1 MTKNTTTSKTTFTA
15 APDAL
20 DLSRRHFVVGASAI
34 GAGLAIGFDLSVM
47 SAANAAEGSGT
58 SSMTPLTTPE
68 IGVWVVVQPNDD
80 VTVRIVRSEMGQGTI
95 TGLAQMVAEE
105 LQCDWKKVSYDYPS
119 PGESLKR
126 KQAWGSYST
135 GGSRGIRT
143 SEQYVRK
150 GGAAARMMLIQAAAN
165 QWGVPASEC
174 VAKDSVITHTPSG
187 RKTTFGKVSIAASQL
202 AVPKEIA
209 LKDPKEWTLIGKSVN
224 RIDGTSD
231 KVTGKQIY
239 AIDLKLPGM
248 LVATIH
254 ESPVFGGK
262 VKSYDATKASSMK
275 GVKKVVQ
282 VGDSAVAVIADTFWQ
297 AKMGL
302 DAVNVTWDNGANGD
316 VNSASIKKA
325 MVEGLTANDA
335 FVGNSNGDAKE
346 ALAKASKT
354 IEATYFYPFLNHA
367 TLEPQ
372 TATAKWT
379 TDGCEAWVPT
389 QDGEASLAAVI
400 AASGLPAEKCNVYKV
415 NLGGGFGRRGAFQDY
430 TTQAVNIA
438 KQMPGTPIKL
448 IWTREEDMTQGRYHP
463 VGMCKMTASIDDK
476 KNITGLNMRL
486 SGQSILAAVRPAVL
500 AANKGKDPVAFQ
512 GLDEKGE
519 HGITYSFPNLMIDHA
534 MRNTHVPP
542 GFWRGVNVNQNAIF
556 LETFMDEMAE
566 ATGMDAVEFRRKHME
581 NFPRAVAVLNA
592 VADGIGWTKPAKP
605 GVFRGLA
612 QMRSFGSY
620 VAAACELSVTNGN
633 EVKIHR
639 IVAATDPGY
648 VVNPAQVERQV
659 SGSFVYGLSALF
671 EEEITIDKGAVVQK
685 NFDTFNSIRL
695 YQMPKVETIII
706 QGGGKE
712 WGGVGE
718 PTIAV
723 AAPAVLNAIYRATGK
738 RLRDV
743 PLKNSG
749 MKLV

>member
-1 MTKNTTTSKTTFTA
+1 MTNVINT
-15 APDAL
+15 
-20 DLSRRHFVVGASAI
+20 SRRQFVVGSSAI
-34 GAGLAIGFDLSVM
+34 ATGLAIGFDLSFI
-47 SAANAAEGSGT
+47 SSANAAMGT
-58 SSMTPLTTPE
+58 GMTSMTPLATPE
-68 IGVWVVVQPNDD
+68 IGVWVVVKPNDD
-80 VTVRIVRSEMGQGTI
+80 VVVRIVRSEMGQGTI

-105 LQCDWKKVSYDYPS
+105 LECDWKRVNYEYPS
-119 PGESLKR
+119 PAESLKR
-126 KQAWGSYST
+126 KAVWGSYST

-165 QWGVPASEC
+165 QWNVPASEC
-174 VAKDSVITHTPSG
+174 VAANSVITHTPSG
-187 RKTTFGKVSIAASQL
+187 RKTTFGKVSVAAAQL
-202 AVPKEIA
+202 PVPTEVP
-209 LKDPKEWTLIGKSVN
+209 LKDPKEWKLIGKSVN
-224 RIDGTSD
+224 RIDGMSD
-231 KVTGKQIY
+231 KVTGRQIY
-239 AIDLKLPGM
+239 AIDLKMPGM
-248 LVATIH
+248 LVANIK

-262 VKSYDATKASSMK
+262 VKSYDAAKAQSMK
-275 GVKKVVQ
+275 GVRKVVQ
-282 VGDSAVAVIADTFWQ
+282 VGDSAVAVVADTFWQ
-297 AKMGL
+297 AKTAL
-302 DAVNVTWDNGANGD
+302 DQVNIVWDNGANGD
-316 VNSASIKKA
+316 VSSASIKK
-325 MVEGLTANDA
+325 MLEDGLSADDA
-335 FVGNSNGDAKE
+335 FVHNTNGDVKS
-346 ALAKASKT
+346 ALSSASKKV
-354 IEATYFYPFLNHA
+354 EATYFYPFLNHA

-379 TDGCEAWVPT
+379 PDSCEAWVPT

-438 KQMPGTPIKL
+438 KQMPGVPVKL

-463 VGMCKMTASIDDK
+463 VMMCKMTAAIDDK
-476 KNITGLNMRL
+476 KNVTGLNMRL
-486 SGQSILAAVRPAVL
+486 SGQSILATVRPAVV
-500 AANKGKDPVAFQ
+500 AANKGKDPLAFQ
-512 GLDEKGE
+512 GVEPTGE
-519 HGITYSFPNLMIDHA
+519 HGITYSFPNLTIDHA

-556 LETFMDEMAE
+556 IETFMDELAE
-566 ATGMDAVEFRRKHME
+566 ATGMDAVEFRRKHMKD
-581 NFPRAVAVLNA
+581 FPRAVAVLNA
-592 VADGIGWTKPAKP
+592 VADGIGWTKPAAP
-605 GVFRGLA
+605 GVYRGLA

-620 VAAACELSVTNGN
+620 VAAACELSVKNGN

-648 VVNPAQVERQV
+648 VVNPAQVNRQV

-671 EEEITIDKGAVVQK
+671 EEEITIEKGAVVQK

-695 YQMPKVETIII
+695 SQMPKVETIII
-706 QGGGKE
+706 QGGGKD

-738 RLRDV
+738 RYRTV

-749 MKLV
+749 IKLV

>member
-1 MTKNTTTSKTTFTA
+1 MTTNLNT
-15 APDAL
+15 
-20 DLSRRHFVVGASAI
+20 SRRQFIVGSSAI
-34 GAGLAIGFDLSVM
+34 ATGLVIGFDFALM
-47 SAANAAEGSGT
+47 TQAHAAMGT
-58 SSMTPLTTPE
+58 GTTAMTPLSTPE
-68 IGVWVVVQPNDD
+68 IGVWVVVKPNDD
-80 VTVRIVRSEMGQGTI
+80 VVVRIVRSEMGQGTI
-95 TGLAQMVAEE
+95 TGLAQLVAEE
-105 LQCDWKKVSYDYPS
+105 LECDWKKVTYEYPS
-119 PGESLKR
+119 PGENLKR
-126 KQAWGSYST
+126 NKVWGSYST

-150 GGAAARMMLIQAAAN
+150 GGAAARMMLVQAAAT
-165 QWGVPASEC
+165 QWNVPASEC
-174 VAKDSVITHTPSG
+174 VAKNSVITHTPSG
-187 RKTTFGKVSIAASQL
+187 RKTTYGKVSVAASQL
-202 AVPKEIA
+202 EVPKEIP
-209 LKDPKEWTLIGKSVN
+209 LKDSKDWQLVGKSVN
-224 RIDGTSD
+224 RIDGTAD
-231 KVTGKQIY
+231 KVTGKQVY

-248 LVATIH
+248 LVATIK

-262 VKSYDATKASSMK
+262 VKSYDAAKAQSMK

-282 VGDSAVAVIADTFWQ
+282 VGDSAVAVVADTFWQ
-297 AKMGL
+297 AKTAL
-302 DAVNVTWDNGANGD
+302 EQVNVTWDNGNKASLSSSDIKKTLEAGL
-316 VNSASIKKA
+316 SASD
-325 MVEGLTANDA
+325 T
-335 FVGNSNGDAKE
+335 FVGNSNGDVKSAM
-346 ALAKASKT
+346 AGASKKL
-354 IEATYFYPFLNHA
+354 EATYFYPYLNHA

-379 TDGCEAWVPT
+379 TESCEAWVPT

-400 AASGLPAEKCNVYKV
+400 AASGLPSEKCNVYKV

-438 KQMPGTPIKL
+438 KQMPGTPVKL

-463 VGMCKMTASIDDK
+463 VMMCKMTAAIDDQ
-476 KNITGLNMRL
+476 KNVTGLDMRL
-486 SGQSILAAVRPAVL
+486 SGQSILSTVRPAIVE
-500 AANKGKDPVAFQ
+500 ANKGKDPVVFQ
-512 GLDEKGE
+512 GLDPTGE

-534 MRNTHVPP
+534 MRNPNVPP

-556 LETFMDEMAE
+556 LETFMDELAE
-566 ATGMDAVEFRRKHME
+566 ATGMDAVEFRRKHMKD
-581 NFPRAVAVLNA
+581 FPRAVAVLNA
-592 VADGIGWTKPAKP
+592 VADGIGWNKPAKP

-620 VAAACELSVTNGN
+620 VAAACELSVKNGN

-648 VVNPAQVERQV
+648 VVNPAQVQRQV

-671 EEEITIDKGAVVQK
+671 EEEITIENGAVVQK
-685 NFDTFNSIRL
+685 NFDTFGSIRL

-706 QGGGKE
+706 QGGGKD

-738 RLRDV
+738 RLRTV

-749 MKLV
+749 IKLV

>member
-1 MTKNTTTSKTTFTA
+1 MTTTTNT
-15 APDAL
+15 
-20 DLSRRHFVVGASAI
+20 SRRHFVIGSSAI
-34 GAGLAIGFDLSVM
+34 AAGLAIGFDLPMM
-47 SAANAAEGSGT
+47 SSANAAMGT
-58 SSMTPLTTPE
+58 GITAMDPLTNPE
-68 IGVWVVVQPNDD
+68 IGIWVVVKPNDD
-80 VTVRIVRSEMGQGTI
+80 VIVRIVRSEMGQGTI

-105 LQCDWKKVSYDYPS
+105 LQCNWNKVSYEYPS
-119 PGESLKR
+119 PSENLKR
-126 KQAWGSYST
+126 NKAWGSYST

-150 GGAAARMMLIQAAAN
+150 GGAAARMMLVQAAAN
-165 QWGVPASEC
+165 QWNVPVAEC
-174 VAKDSVITHTPSG
+174 IAKDSVITHTPSG
-187 RKTTFGKVSIAASQL
+187 RKTTFGKVSVAASQL
-202 AVPKEIA
+202 EVPKDVP
-209 LKDPKEWTLIGKSVN
+209 LKDPKDWQLIGKSVN
-224 RIDGTSD
+224 RIDGMAD
-231 KVTGKQIY
+231 KVTGKQVY
-239 AIDLKLPGM
+239 AIDLKFPGM
-248 LVATIH
+248 LNATIK

-262 VKSYDATKASSMK
+262 VKSFDAAKAQSMK

-282 VGDSAVAVIADTFWQ
+282 VGDTAVAVIADTFWQ
-297 AKMGL
+297 AKTAL
-302 DAVNVTWDNGANGD
+302 DQVNIVWDSGSNVNVSSETIKKMLEDGLNANDTFVHNTNGD
-316 VNSASIKKA
+316 VKA
-325 MVEGLTANDA
+325 
-335 FVGNSNGDAKE
+335 
-346 ALAKASKT
+346 ALASASKT
-354 IEATYFYPFLNHA
+354 VEATYFYPYLNHA

-379 TDGCEAWVPT
+379 PDSCEAWVPT

-400 AASGLPAEKCNVYKV
+400 AASGLPAEKCNAYKV

-438 KQMPGTPIKL
+438 KQMPGTHVKL

-463 VGMCKMTASIDDK
+463 VMMCKMTAAIDDK
-476 KNITGLNMRL
+476 KNVTGINMRL
-486 SGQSILAAVRPAVL
+486 SGQSILSAVRPAVV
-500 AANKGKDPVAFQ
+500 AANKGKDPVVFQ
-512 GLDEKGE
+512 GLEASGE
-519 HGITYSFPNLMIDHA
+519 HGITYSFPNLTVDHA

-556 LETFMDEMAE
+556 IETFMDELAE
-566 ATGMDAVEFRRKHME
+566 TTGMDSVEFRRKHME
-581 NFPRAVAVLNA
+581 KYPRAIAVLNA
-592 VADGIGWTKPAKP
+592 VADGIGWTKPAAP
-605 GVFRGLA
+605 GVFRGVA

-620 VAAACELSVTNGN
+620 VAAACELSVTNGTDV
-633 EVKIHR
+633 EIHR

-648 VVNPAQVERQV
+648 AVNPAQIARQV
-659 SGSFVYGLSALF
+659 SGSFLYGLSALF

-706 QGGGKE
+706 QGGGKD

-738 RLRDV
+738 RLRTV

>member
-1 MTKNTTTSKTTFTA
+1 MTTTTNT
-15 APDAL
+15 
-20 DLSRRHFVVGASAI
+20 SRRHFIVGSSAI
-34 GAGLAIGFDLSVM
+34 ATGLAIGFDLSFM
-47 SAANAAEGSGT
+47 SAAHAAMGT
-58 SSMTPLTTPE
+58 GTTAMTPLATPE
-68 IGVWVVVQPNDD
+68 IGVWVVIKPNDD
-80 VTVRIVRSEMGQGTI
+80 VIVRIVRSEMGQGTI

-105 LQCDWKKVSYDYPS
+105 LECDWKKVSYEYPS
-119 PGESLKR
+119 PAESLKR

-150 GGAAARMMLIQAAAN
+150 GGVAARMMLIQAAAN
-165 QWGVPASEC
+165 QWNVPASEC
-174 VAKDSVITHTPSG
+174 VAKNSIITHTTSG
-187 RKTTFGKVSIAASQL
+187 RKTSFGKVSVAASQL
-202 AVPKEIA
+202 EVPKDIV
-209 LKDPKEWTLIGKSVN
+209 LKDPKEWKLIGKSVN
-224 RIDGTSD
+224 RIDGVAD

-239 AIDLKLPGM
+239 AIDLKFPGM
-248 LVATIH
+248 LVANIK

-262 VKSYDATKASSMK
+262 VKSYDAAKAQSMK
-275 GVKKVVQ
+275 GVKRVVQ
-282 VGDSAVAVIADTFWQ
+282 VGDTAVAVVAETFWQ
-297 AKMGL
+297 AKTAL
-302 DAVNVTWDNGANGD
+302 EQVNIVWDSGANAN
-316 VNSASIKKA
+316 VSSASIKK
-325 MVEGLTANDA
+325 MLEDGLNADDA
-335 FVGNSNGDAKE
+335 FVHNENGNTKDAFSN
-346 ALAKASKT
+346 ASKKV
-354 IEATYFYPFLNHA
+354 EATYFYPFLNHA

-379 TDGCEAWVPT
+379 ADSCEAWVPT

-438 KQMPGTPIKL
+438 KQMPGTHIKL

-463 VGMCKMTASIDDK
+463 VMMCKMSAAIDDK
-476 KNITGLNMRL
+476 KNVTGLNMRL
-486 SGQSILAAVRPAVL
+486 SGQSILAAVRPAVV
-500 AANKGKDPVAFQ
+500 AANKGKDPLAFQ
-512 GLDEKGE
+512 GVEPIGE
-519 HGITYSFPNLMIDHA
+519 HGITYSFPNLTIDHA

-542 GFWRGVNVNQNAIF
+542 GFWRGVNVNQNAVFI
-556 LETFMDEMAE
+556 ETFMDELAE
-566 ATGMDAVEFRRKHME
+566 VTGMDSVEFRRKHMKE
-581 NFPRAVAVLNA
+581 FPRAVAVLNA
-592 VADGIGWTKPAKP
+592 VADGIGWNKPAAP
-605 GVFRGLA
+605 GVFRGVA

-620 VAAACELSVTNGN
+620 VAAACELSVSNGN

-648 VVNPAQVERQV
+648 VVNPAQVARQV

-671 EEEITIDKGAVVQK
+671 EEEITIEKGAVVQK
-685 NFDTFNSIRL
+685 NFDTFGSIRL
-695 YQMPKVETIII
+695 SQMPKVEIII
-706 QGGGKE
+706 IEGGGKD

-738 RLRDV
+738 RLRTV

-749 MKLV
+749 FKLV

>member
-1 MTKNTTTSKTTFTA
+1 MTKTINTETTNN
-15 APDAL
+15 
-20 DLSRRHFVVGASAI
+20 SRRHFIVGSSAI
-34 GAGLAIGFDLSVM
+34 ATGLAIGFDLSFI
-47 SAANAAEGSGT
+47 SAANAAMGT
-58 SSMTPLTTPE
+58 GTTSMTPLATPE
-68 IGVWVVVQPNDD
+68 IGVWVVVKPNDD
-80 VTVRIVRSEMGQGTI
+80 IVVRIVRSEMGQGTI

-105 LQCDWKKVSYDYPS
+105 LQCDWKKVSYEYPS
-119 PGESLKR
+119 PADSLKR

-150 GGAAARMMLIQAAAN
+150 GGAAARIMLVQAAAN
-165 QWGVPASEC
+165 QWNVPAAEC

-187 RKTTFGKVSIAASQL
+187 RKTTFGKVSVAASQL
-202 AVPKEIA
+202 EVPKEVP

-224 RIDGTSD
+224 RIDGVAD
-231 KVTGKQIY
+231 KVTGKQVY
-239 AIDLKLPGM
+239 AIDLKMPGM
-248 LVATIH
+248 LVATIQ

-262 VKSYDATKASSMK
+262 VKSYDAAKASSMK

-282 VGDSAVAVIADTFWQ
+282 VGDSAVAVVAETFWQ
-297 AKMGL
+297 AKMGM
-302 DAVNVTWDNGANGD
+302 DAVSIIWDNGANGD
-316 VNSASIKKA
+316 VSSASIKK
-325 MVEGLTANDA
+325 MLEEGLTANDA
-335 FVGNSNGDAKE
+335 FVGNSNGDASE
-346 ALAKASKT
+346 AMSKASKT

-379 TDGCEAWVPT
+379 PDSCEAWVPT
-389 QDGEASLAAVI
+389 QDGEATLAAVI
-400 AASGLPAEKCNVYKV
+400 AASGLPAEKCNAYKV

-448 IWTREEDMTQGRYHP
+448 IWTRSEDMTQGRYHP
-463 VGMCKMTASIDDK
+463 VMMCKMTASLDDK

-486 SGQSILAAVRPAVL
+486 SGQSILAAVRPAVV
-500 AANKGKDPVAFQ
+500 AANKGKDPLVFQ
-512 GLDEKGE
+512 GVDPTGE

-542 GFWRGVNVNQNAIF
+542 GFWRGVNVNQNAVF
-556 LETFMDEMAE
+556 METFMDEMAE
-566 ATGMDAVEFRRKHME
+566 AAGMDAVEFRRKHME
-581 NFPRAVAVLNA
+581 KFPRAVAVLNA

-648 VVNPAQVERQV
+648 VVNPAQVARQV

-671 EEEITIDKGAVVQK
+671 EEEITIEKGAVVQK

-695 YQMPKVETIII
+695 SQMPKVETIII

-738 RLRDV
+738 RLRTV

-749 MKLV
+749 IKLV

>member
-1 MTKNTTTSKTTFTA
+1 MTNVINA
-15 APDAL
+15 
-20 DLSRRHFVVGASAI
+20 SRRQFVVGSSAI
-34 GAGLAIGFDLSVM
+34 ATGLAIGFDLSFM
-47 SAANAAEGSGT
+47 SSANAAMGT
-58 SSMTPLTTPE
+58 GTTSMTPLATPE
-68 IGVWVVVQPNDD
+68 IGVWVVVKPNDD
-80 VTVRIVRSEMGQGTI
+80 VVVRIVRSEMGQGTI

-105 LQCDWKKVSYDYPS
+105 LECDWKRVNYEYPS
-119 PGESLKR
+119 PAESLKR
-126 KQAWGSYST
+126 KAVWGSYST

-165 QWGVPASEC
+165 QWNVPASEC
-174 VAKDSVITHTPSG
+174 VAANSVITHTPSG
-187 RKTTFGKVSIAASQL
+187 RKTTFGKVSVAAAQL
-202 AVPKEIA
+202 PVPTEVP
-209 LKDPKEWTLIGKSVN
+209 LKDPKEWKLIGKSVN
-224 RIDGTSD
+224 RIDGMSD
-231 KVTGKQIY
+231 KVTGRQIY
-239 AIDLKLPGM
+239 AIDLKMPGM
-248 LVATIH
+248 LVANIK

-262 VKSYDATKASSMK
+262 VKSYDAAKAQSMK
-275 GVKKVVQ
+275 GVRKVVQ
-282 VGDSAVAVIADTFWQ
+282 VGDSAVAVVADTFWQ
-297 AKMGL
+297 AKTAL
-302 DAVNVTWDNGANGD
+302 DQVNIVWDNGANGD
-316 VNSASIKKA
+316 VSSASIKK
-325 MVEGLTANDA
+325 MLEEGLNADDA
-335 FVGNSNGDAKE
+335 FVHNTNGDVKS
-346 ALAKASKT
+346 ALSNASKK

-379 TDGCEAWVPT
+379 PDSCEAWVPT

-438 KQMPGTPIKL
+438 KQMPGVPVKL

-463 VGMCKMTASIDDK
+463 VMMCKMTAAIDDK
-476 KNITGLNMRL
+476 KNVTGLNMRL
-486 SGQSILAAVRPAVL
+486 SGQSILATVRPAVV
-500 AANKGKDPVAFQ
+500 AANKGKDPLAFQ
-512 GLDEKGE
+512 GVEPTGE
-519 HGITYSFPNLMIDHA
+519 HGITYSFPNLTIDHA

-556 LETFMDEMAE
+556 IETFMDELAE
-566 ATGMDAVEFRRKHME
+566 ATGMDAVEFRRKHMKD
-581 NFPRAVAVLNA
+581 FPRAVAVLNA
-592 VADGIGWTKPAKP
+592 VADGIGWTKPAAP
-605 GVFRGLA
+605 GVYRGLA

-620 VAAACELSVTNGN
+620 VAAACELSVKNGN

-648 VVNPAQVERQV
+648 VVNPAQVNRQV

-671 EEEITIDKGAVVQK
+671 EEEITIEKGAVVQK

-695 YQMPKVETIII
+695 SQMPKVETIII
-706 QGGGKE
+706 QGGGKD

-738 RLRDV
+738 RYRTV

-749 MKLV
+749 IKLV

>member
-1 MTKNTTTSKTTFTA
+1 MTKTINTERTNN
-15 APDAL
+15 
-20 DLSRRHFVVGASAI
+20 SRRHFIVGSSAI
-34 GAGLAIGFDLSVM
+34 ATGLAIGFDFSFI
-47 SAANAAEGSGT
+47 SAANAAMRTGT
-58 SSMTPLTTPE
+58 TSMAPLAIPE
-68 IGVWVVVQPNDD
+68 ICVWVVVKPNDD
-80 VTVRIVRSEMGQGTI
+80 IVVRIVRSEMGQGTI

-105 LQCDWKKVSYDYPS
+105 LQCDWKKVSYEYPS
-119 PGESLKR
+119 PAESLKR

-150 GGAAARMMLIQAAAN
+150 GGAAARIMLIQAAAN
-165 QWGVPASEC
+165 QWNVPASEC
-174 VAKDSVITHTPSG
+174 VAKNSVITHTPSG
-187 RKTTFGKVSIAASQL
+187 RKTTFGKVSVAASQL
-202 AVPKEIA
+202 DVPKEIPF
-209 LKDPKEWTLIGKSVN
+209 KDPKEWTVIGKSMN
-224 RIDGTSD
+224 RIDGTAD
-231 KVTGKQIY
+231 KVTGKQVY

-248 LVATIH
+248 LVATIK

-262 VKSYDATKASSMK
+262 VKSYDTTKASSIK

-282 VGDSAVAVIADTFWQ
+282 VGDTAIAVIAETFWQ
-297 AKMGL
+297 VKTGL
-302 DAVNVTWDNGANGD
+302 DAVNITWDNGANGD
-316 VNSASIKKA
+316 LSSASIKK
-325 MVEGLTANDA
+325 MLEEGLSANDT
-335 FVGNSNGDAKE
+335 FIGNSNGDAKE
-346 ALAKASKT
+346 AISNAAKT
-354 IEATYFYPFLNHA
+354 IEATYFYSFLNHA

-379 TDGCEAWVPT
+379 PDSCEAWVPT

-400 AASGLPAEKCNVYKV
+400 AASGLPAEKCNAYKV
-415 NLGGGFGRRGAFQDY
+415 NLDGGFGRRGAFQDY

-463 VGMCKMTASIDDK
+463 VMMCKMTAALDDK

-486 SGQSILAAVRPAVL
+486 SGQSILAAVRSAVV
-500 AANKGKDPVAFQ
+500 AANKGKDPVVFQ
-512 GLDEKGE
+512 GLDAAGE
-519 HGITYSFPNLMIDHA
+519 HGITYSFPNLMVDHA
-534 MRNTHVPP
+534 IRNTIVPP

-566 ATGMDAVEFRRKHME
+566 AAGMDAVKFRRKHME
-581 NFPRAVAVLNA
+581 KYPRAVAVLNA
-592 VADGIGWTKPAKP
+592 VADGIGWSKSAKP
-605 GVFRGLA
+605 SVFRDLA

-648 VVNPAQVERQV
+648 VVNPAQVARQV

-671 EEEITIDKGAVVQK
+671 EEEITLEKGAVVQK
-685 NFDTFNSIRL
+685 NFDAFNSIRL
-695 YQMPKVETIII
+695 SQMPKVETIII
-706 QGGGKE
+706 QGGVDE
-712 WGGVGE
+712 S
-718 PTIAV
+718 TIAV

-738 RLRDV
+738 RLRTV

-749 MKLV
+749 IKLV

>member
-1 MTKNTTTSKTTFTA
+1 MTINTNT
-15 APDAL
+15 
-20 DLSRRHFVVGASAI
+20 SRRHFIVGSSAI
-34 GAGLAIGFDLSVM
+34 ATGLVIGFDFSMM
-47 SAANAAEGSGT
+47 SSAHAAMGT
-58 SSMTPLTTPE
+58 GTTSMTPLASPE
-68 IGVWVVVQPNDD
+68 IGVWVVVKPNDD
-80 VTVRIVRSEMGQGTI
+80 VVVRIVRSEMGQGTI

-119 PGESLKR
+119 PAENLKR
-126 KQAWGSYST
+126 NKVWGSYST

-150 GGAAARMMLIQAAAN
+150 GGAAARMMLVQAAAN
-165 QWGVPASEC
+165 QWGVPAAEC
-174 VAKDSVITHTPSG
+174 VANDSVITHTPSG
-187 RKTTFGKVSIAASQL
+187 RKTTYGRVSVAASQL
-202 AVPKEIA
+202 EVPKEIP
-209 LKDPKEWTLIGKSVN
+209 LKDPKEWKLIGKSVN
-224 RIDGTSD
+224 RIDGVAD

-248 LVATIH
+248 MVATIK

-262 VKSYDATKASSMK
+262 VKSYDAAKAQSMK

-282 VGDSAVAVIADTFWQ
+282 VSDSSIAVVADTFWQ
-297 AKMGL
+297 AKTAL
-302 DAVNVTWDNGANGD
+302 DQVNIVWDNGNNGN
-316 VNSASIKKA
+316 VSSASIKK
-325 MVEGLTANDA
+325 MLEEGLDHPDSFVHSKHGDSNEGIAN
-335 FVGNSNGDAKE
+335 
-346 ALAKASKT
+346 ASKKL
-354 IEATYFYPFLNHA
+354 EATYFYPFLNHA

-379 TDGCEAWVPT
+379 PDSCEAWVPT

-463 VGMCKMTASIDDK
+463 VMMCKLTAGINNNK
-476 KNITGLNMRL
+476 QITGINMRL
-486 SGQSILAAVRPAVL
+486 SGQSILAAVRPAVV
-500 AANKGKDPVAFQ
+500 AANKGKDPLAFQ
-512 GLDEKGE
+512 GLEDSGE
-519 HGITYSFPNLMIDHA
+519 HGFTYSFPNITIDHA

-542 GFWRGVNVNQNAIF
+542 GFWRGVNVNQNAVFI
-556 LETFMDEMAE
+556 ETFMDEMAE
-566 ATGMDAVEFRRKHME
+566 AVGIDAVEFRRQHMGKH
-581 NFPRAVAVLNA
+581 PRAIAVLNA
-592 VADGIGWTKPAKP
+592 VADGIGWTKPAAP
-605 GVFRGLA
+605 GVFRGVA

-620 VAAACELSVTNGN
+620 VAAACELSVKNGN

-639 IVAATDPGY
+639 FVAATDPGY
-648 VVNPAQVERQV
+648 VVNPAQVARQV
-659 SGSFVYGLSALF
+659 SGSFMYGLSALF

-706 QGGGKE
+706 QGGGKD

-738 RLRDV
+738 RLRNV

-749 MKLV
+749 IKLV

>member
-1 MTKNTTTSKTTFTA
+1 MTNVINT
-15 APDAL
+15 
-20 DLSRRHFVVGASAI
+20 SRRHFVVGSSAI
-34 GAGLAIGFDLSVM
+34 ATGLAIGFDLSFM
-47 SAANAAEGSGT
+47 SSANAAMGT
-58 SSMTPLTTPE
+58 GTTSMTPLATPE
-68 IGVWVVVQPNDD
+68 IGVWVVVKPNDD
-80 VTVRIVRSEMGQGTI
+80 VVVRIVRSEMGQGTI

-105 LQCDWKKVSYDYPS
+105 LECDWKRVNYEYPS
-119 PGESLKR
+119 PAESLKR
-126 KQAWGSYST
+126 KAVWGSYST

-165 QWGVPASEC
+165 QWNVPASEC
-174 VAKDSVITHTPSG
+174 VAANSVITHTPSG
-187 RKTTFGKVSIAASQL
+187 RKTTFGKVSVAAAQL
-202 AVPKEIA
+202 PVPTEVP
-209 LKDPKEWTLIGKSVN
+209 LKDPKEWKLIGKSVN
-224 RIDGTSD
+224 RIDGMSD
-231 KVTGKQIY
+231 KVTGRQIY
-239 AIDLKLPGM
+239 AIDLKMPGM
-248 LVATIH
+248 LVANIK

-262 VKSYDATKASSMK
+262 VKSYDAAKAQSMK
-275 GVKKVVQ
+275 GVRKVVQ
-282 VGDSAVAVIADTFWQ
+282 VGDSAVAVVADTFWQ
-297 AKMGL
+297 AKTAL
-302 DAVNVTWDNGANGD
+302 DQVNIVWDNGANGD
-316 VNSASIKKA
+316 VSSASIKK
-325 MVEGLTANDA
+325 MLEDGLNADDA
-335 FVGNSNGDAKE
+335 FVHNTNGDVKS
-346 ALAKASKT
+346 ALSSASKKV
-354 IEATYFYPFLNHA
+354 EATYFYPFLNHA

-379 TDGCEAWVPT
+379 PDSCEAWVPT

-438 KQMPGTPIKL
+438 KQMPGVPVKL

-463 VGMCKMTASIDDK
+463 VMMCKMTAAIDDK
-476 KNITGLNMRL
+476 KNVTGLNMRL
-486 SGQSILAAVRPAVL
+486 SGQSILATVRPAVV
-500 AANKGKDPVAFQ
+500 AANKGKDPLAFQ
-512 GLDEKGE
+512 GVEPTGE
-519 HGITYSFPNLMIDHA
+519 HGITYSFPNLTIDHA

-556 LETFMDEMAE
+556 IETFMDELAE
-566 ATGMDAVEFRRKHME
+566 ATGMDAVEFRRKHMKD
-581 NFPRAVAVLNA
+581 FPRAVAVLNA
-592 VADGIGWTKPAKP
+592 VADGIGWTKPAAP
-605 GVFRGLA
+605 GVYRGLA

-620 VAAACELSVTNGN
+620 VAAACELSVKNGN

-648 VVNPAQVERQV
+648 VVNPAQVNRQV

-671 EEEITIDKGAVVQK
+671 EEEITIEKGAVVQK

-695 YQMPKVETIII
+695 SQMPKVETIII
-706 QGGGKE
+706 QGGGKD

-738 RLRDV
+738 RYRTV

-749 MKLV
+749 IKLV

>member
-1 MTKNTTTSKTTFTA
+1 MTNAINT
-15 APDAL
+15 
-20 DLSRRHFVVGASAI
+20 SRRQFVVGSSAI
-34 GAGLAIGFDLSVM
+34 ATGLAIGFDLSFM
-47 SAANAAEGSGT
+47 SSANAAMGT
-58 SSMTPLTTPE
+58 GTTSMTPLATPE
-68 IGVWVVVQPNDD
+68 IGVWVVVKPNDD
-80 VTVRIVRSEMGQGTI
+80 VVVRIVRSEMGQGTI

-105 LQCDWKKVSYDYPS
+105 LECDWKKVNYEYPS
-119 PGESLKR
+119 PAESLKR
-126 KQAWGSYST
+126 KAAWGSYST

-165 QWGVPASEC
+165 QWNVPVSEC
-174 VAKDSVITHTPSG
+174 IAANSVITHTPSG
-187 RKTTFGKVSIAASQL
+187 RKTTFGKVSVAASQL
-202 AVPKEIA
+202 PVPTEVP
-209 LKDPKEWTLIGKSVN
+209 LKDPKEWKLIGKSVN
-224 RIDGTSD
+224 RIDGVSD
-231 KVTGKQIY
+231 KVTGRQIY
-239 AIDLKLPGM
+239 AIDLKMPGM
-248 LVATIH
+248 LIANIK

-262 VKSYDATKASSMK
+262 VKSYDAAKAQSMK

-282 VGDSAVAVIADTFWQ
+282 VGDSAVAVVADTFWQ
-297 AKMGL
+297 AKTAL
-302 DAVNVTWDNGANGD
+302 DQVNIVWDNGANGD
-316 VNSASIKKA
+316 VSSASIKK
-325 MVEGLTANDA
+325 MLEDGLNADDA
-335 FVGNSNGDAKE
+335 FVHNTNGDVKS
-346 ALAKASKT
+346 ALSNASKK

-379 TDGCEAWVPT
+379 PDSCEAWVPT

-463 VGMCKMTASIDDK
+463 VMMCKMTAAIDDK
-476 KNITGLNMRL
+476 KNVTGVNMRL
-486 SGQSILAAVRPAVL
+486 SGQSILAAVRPAVV
-500 AANKGKDPVAFQ
+500 AANKGKDPLAFQ
-512 GLDEKGE
+512 GLEPSGE
-519 HGITYSFPNLMIDHA
+519 HGITYSFPNLTIDHA

-556 LETFMDEMAE
+556 IETFMDELAE
-566 ATGMDAVEFRRKHME
+566 ATGMDAVEFRRKHMKE
-581 NFPRAVAVLNA
+581 FPRAEAVLNA
-592 VADGIGWTKPAKP
+592 VADGIGWTKPAAP
-605 GVFRGLA
+605 GVYRGVA

-620 VAAACELSVTNGN
+620 VAAACELSVKNGN

-648 VVNPAQVERQV
+648 VVNPAQVNRQV

-671 EEEITIDKGAVVQK
+671 EEEITLEKGAVVQK

-695 YQMPKVETIII
+695 AQMPKVETIII
-706 QGGGKE
+706 QGGGKD

-723 AAPAVLNAIYRATGK
+723 VAPAVLNAIYRATGK
-738 RLRDV
+738 RYRTV

-749 MKLV
+749 IKLV

>member
-1 MTKNTTTSKTTFTA
+1 MTTTTNT
-15 APDAL
+15 
-20 DLSRRHFVVGASAI
+20 SRRHFVI
-34 GAGLAIGFDLSVM
+34 GSSTIAAGLAIGFDLPIIS
-47 SAANAAEGSGT
+47 SANAAMGNSI
-58 SSMTPLTTPE
+58 SAMDPLTNPE
-68 IGVWVVVQPNDD
+68 IGIWVVVKPNDD
-80 VTVRIVRSEMGQGTI
+80 VIVRIVRSEMGQGTI

-105 LQCDWKKVSYDYPS
+105 LQCDWKKVNYEYPS
-119 PGESLKR
+119 PAESLKR

-150 GGAAARMMLIQAAAN
+150 GGAAARIMLIQAAAN
-165 QWGVPASEC
+165 QWNVPASEC

-187 RKTTFGKVSIAASQL
+187 RKTTFGKVSVAASQL
-202 AVPKEIA
+202 EVPKEVP
-209 LKDPKEWTLIGKSVN
+209 LKDPKEWQLIGKSVN
-224 RIDGTSD
+224 RIDGMTD

-239 AIDLKLPGM
+239 AIDLKFPGM
-248 LVATIH
+248 LIATIK

-262 VKSYDATKASSMK
+262 VASYDAAKAQSMR

-282 VGDSAVAVIADTFWQ
+282 VGDTAIAVIADTFWQ
-297 AKMGL
+297 AKTAL
-302 DAVNVTWDNGANGD
+302 DQVNIVWNNGANEN
-316 VNSASIKKA
+316 VSSASIKK
-325 MVEGLTANDA
+325 MLEEGLNADDA
-335 FVGNSNGDAKE
+335 FVHNTNGDV
-346 ALAKASKT
+346 KAAISGSSKT
-354 IEATYFYPFLNHA
+354 IEATYFYPYLNHA

-379 TDGCEAWVPT
+379 SDSCEVWVPT

-400 AASGLPAEKCNVYKV
+400 AASGLPAEKCNAYKV

-438 KQMPGTPIKL
+438 KQMPGTHIKL

-463 VGMCKMTASIDDK
+463 VMMCKMTAAIDDK
-476 KNITGLNMRL
+476 KNVTGLNMRL
-486 SGQSILAAVRPAVL
+486 SGQSILAAVRPAVV
-500 AANKGKDPVAFQ
+500 AANKGKDPLAFQ
-512 GLDEKGE
+512 GLEPTGE
-519 HGITYSFPNLMIDHA
+519 HGITYSFPNLTIDHA

-542 GFWRGVNVNQNAIF
+542 GFWRGVNINQNAVFI
-556 LETFMDEMAE
+556 ETFMDELAE
-566 ATGMDAVEFRRKHME
+566 ATGMDSVEFRRKHME
-581 NFPRAVAVLNA
+581 KFPRAIAVLNA
-592 VADGIGWTKPAKP
+592 VADGIGWTKPAAP
-605 GVFRGLA
+605 GVYRGVA

-620 VAAACELSVTNGN
+620 VAAACELSVSNGTD
-633 EVKIHR
+633 VKIHR
-639 IVAATDPGY
+639 IVAATDPSY
-648 VVNPAQVERQV
+648 AVNPAQIARQV

-671 EEEITIDKGAVVQK
+671 EEEITIEKGAVVQK

-695 YQMPKVETIII
+695 SQMPKVETIII
-706 QGGGKE
+706 EGGGKD

-738 RLRDV
+738 RLRTV

>member
-1 MTKNTTTSKTTFTA
+1 MAYFSLMSSAHAAMGTGTTA
-15 APDAL
+15 
-20 DLSRRHFVVGASAI
+20 
-34 GAGLAIGFDLSVM
+34 
-47 SAANAAEGSGT
+47 
-58 SSMTPLTTPE
+58 MTPLATPE
-68 IGVWVVVQPNDD
+68 IGVWVVVKPNDD
-80 VTVRIVRSEMGQGTI
+80 VVVRIVRSEMGQGTI

-119 PGESLKR
+119 PGENLKR
-126 KQAWGSYST
+126 NKVWGSYST

-150 GGAAARMMLIQAAAN
+150 GGAAARMMLVQAAAN

-174 VAKDSVITHTPSG
+174 VASDSVITHTPSG
-187 RKTTFGKVSIAASQL
+187 RKTTYGKVSVAASQL
-202 AVPKEIA
+202 EVPKEIP
-209 LKDPKEWTLIGKSVN
+209 LKDPKEWKLIGKSVN
-224 RIDGTSD
+224 RIDGVAD

-239 AIDLKLPGM
+239 AIDLKMPGM
-248 LVATIH
+248 LVATIK

-262 VKSYDATKASSMK
+262 VKSYDAAKAQSMK

-282 VGDSAVAVIADTFWQ
+282 VSDSSIAVVADTFWQ
-297 AKMGL
+297 AKTAL
-302 DAVNVTWDNGANGD
+302 DQVNIVWDNGSNGN
-316 VNSASIKKA
+316 VSSASIKK
-325 MVEGLTANDA
+325 MLEEGLTADDSFVHNKKGDVKSAIADA
-335 FVGNSNGDAKE
+335 A
-346 ALAKASKT
+346 KT

-379 TDGCEAWVPT
+379 PDFCEAWVPT

-400 AASGLPAEKCNVYKV
+400 AASGLPADKCNVYKV

-463 VGMCKMTASIDDK
+463 VMMCKLTAAIDSK
-476 KNITGLNMRL
+476 KQVTGINMRL
-486 SGQSILAAVRPAVL
+486 SGQSILAAVRPAVV
-500 AANKGKDPVAFQ
+500 AANKGKDPVVFQ
-512 GLDEKGE
+512 GLEDSGE
-519 HGITYSFPNLMIDHA
+519 HGFTYSFPNITVDHA

-556 LETFMDEMAE
+556 IETFMDEMAE
-566 ATGMDAVEFRRKHME
+566 ATSMDAVEFRRQHMKD
-581 NFPRAVAVLNA
+581 FPRAVAVLNA
-592 VADGIGWTKPAKP
+592 VADGIGWTKPAAP
-605 GVFRGLA
+605 GVFRGVA

-648 VVNPAQVERQV
+648 VVNPAQVARQV
-659 SGSFVYGLSALF
+659 SGSFLYGLSALF

-706 QGGGKE
+706 QGGGKD

-738 RLRDV
+738 RLRTV

-749 MKLV
+749 IKLV

>member
-1 MTKNTTTSKTTFTA
+1 MTMNTNI
-15 APDAL
+15 
-20 DLSRRHFVVGASAI
+20 SRRHFVI
-34 GAGLAIGFDLSVM
+34 GSSTVAAGLAIGFDLSLI
-47 SAANAAEGSGT
+47 STANAAIGNGT
-58 SSMTPLTTPE
+58 TAMTPLATPE
-68 IGVWVVVQPNDD
+68 IGVWVVVKPNDD
-80 VTVRIVRSEMGQGTI
+80 VIVRIVRSEMGQGTI
-95 TGLAQMVAEE
+95 TGLAQLVAEE

-119 PGESLKR
+119 PAENLKR
-126 KQAWGSYST
+126 NKVWGSYST

-143 SEQYVRK
+143 SELYVRK

-165 QWGVPASEC
+165 QWNVPASEC
-174 VAKDSVITHTPSG
+174 VAENSVITHQPTG
-187 RKTTFGKVSIAASQL
+187 KKTTFGKVSVAASQL
-202 AVPKEIA
+202 EVPKDPP
-209 LKDPKEWTLIGKSVN
+209 LKDPKEWKLIGKSVD
-224 RIDGTSD
+224 RIDGVAD
-231 KVTGKQIY
+231 KVTGRQIY

-248 LVATIH
+248 LVANIK
-254 ESPVFGGK
+254 ESPVFGGT
-262 VKSYDATKASSMK
+262 VMSYDASKALNMK
-275 GVKKVVQ
+275 GVKKVVP
-282 VGDSAVAVIADTFWQ
+282 VGNSAVAVIAETFWQ
-297 AKMGL
+297 AKTAM
-302 DAVNVTWDNGANGD
+302 DQVSIIWNDGANAN
-316 VNSASIKKA
+316 VSSASIKK
-325 MVEGLTANDA
+325 MLEDGLNANDA
-335 FVGNSNGDAKE
+335 FVHNSNGDIKS
-346 ALAKASKT
+346 ALSSASKT

-379 TDGCEAWVPT
+379 PDSCEAWVPT

-415 NLGGGFGRRGAFQDY
+415 NLGGGFGRRGAFQDF

-463 VGMCKMTASIDDK
+463 VMMCKMTAAIDDK
-476 KNITGLNMRL
+476 KNVTGVNMRL
-486 SGQSILAAVRPAVL
+486 SGQSILSAVRPAVVESF
-500 AANKGKDPVAFQ
+500 KGKDPLVFQ
-512 GLDEKGE
+512 GVEPLGE
-519 HGITYSFPNLMIDHA
+519 HGITYSFPNLNIDHA

-556 LETFMDEMAE
+556 IETFMDELAE
-566 ATGMDAVEFRRKHME
+566 ATGMDAVEFRRKHMKE
-581 NFPRAVAVLNA
+581 FPRAVAVLNA
-592 VADGIGWTKPAKP
+592 VADGIGWTKPAAP
-605 GVFRGLA
+605 GIYRGVA

-620 VAAACELSVTNGN
+620 VAAACEISVKNGN

-648 VVNPAQVERQV
+648 VVNPAQVARQV

-671 EEEITIDKGAVVQK
+671 EEEITIEKGAVVQK

-695 YQMPKVETIII
+695 YQMPQVETIII
-706 QGGGKE
+706 QGGGKD

-723 AAPAVLNAIYRATGK
+723 AAPAVINAFYRATGK
-738 RLRDV
+738 RLRTV

-749 MKLV
+749 IKLV

>member
-1 MTKNTTTSKTTFTA
+1 MTNVINT
-15 APDAL
+15 
-20 DLSRRHFVVGASAI
+20 SRRHFVVGSSAI
-34 GAGLAIGFDLSVM
+34 ATGLAIGFDLSFM
-47 SAANAAEGSGT
+47 SSANAAMGT
-58 SSMTPLTTPE
+58 GMTSMTPLATPE
-68 IGVWVVVQPNDD
+68 IGVWVVVKPNDD
-80 VTVRIVRSEMGQGTI
+80 VVVRIVRSEMGQGTI

-105 LQCDWKKVSYDYPS
+105 LECDWKRVNYEYPS
-119 PGESLKR
+119 PAESLKR
-126 KQAWGSYST
+126 KAVWGSYST

-165 QWGVPASEC
+165 QWNVPASEC
-174 VAKDSVITHTPSG
+174 VAANSVITHTPSG
-187 RKTTFGKVSIAASQL
+187 RKTTFGKVSVAAAQL
-202 AVPKEIA
+202 PVPTEVP
-209 LKDPKEWTLIGKSVN
+209 LKDPKEWKLIGKSVN
-224 RIDGTSD
+224 RIDGMSD
-231 KVTGKQIY
+231 KVTGRQIY
-239 AIDLKLPGM
+239 AIDLKMPGM
-248 LVATIH
+248 LVANIK

-262 VKSYDATKASSMK
+262 VKSYDAAKAQSMK
-275 GVKKVVQ
+275 GVRKVVQ
-282 VGDSAVAVIADTFWQ
+282 VGDSAVAVVADTFWQ
-297 AKMGL
+297 AKTAL
-302 DAVNVTWDNGANGD
+302 DQVNIVWDNGANGD
-316 VNSASIKKA
+316 VSSASIKK
-325 MVEGLTANDA
+325 MLEDGLSADDA
-335 FVGNSNGDAKE
+335 FVHNTNGDVKS
-346 ALAKASKT
+346 ALSSASKKV
-354 IEATYFYPFLNHA
+354 EATYFYPFLNHA

-379 TDGCEAWVPT
+379 PDSCEAWVPT

-438 KQMPGTPIKL
+438 KQMPGVPVKL

-463 VGMCKMTASIDDK
+463 VMMCKMTAAIDDK
-476 KNITGLNMRL
+476 KNVTGLNMRL
-486 SGQSILAAVRPAVL
+486 SGQSILATVRPAVV
-500 AANKGKDPVAFQ
+500 AANKGKDPLAFQ
-512 GLDEKGE
+512 GVEPTGE
-519 HGITYSFPNLMIDHA
+519 HGITYSFPNLTIDHA

-556 LETFMDEMAE
+556 IETFMDELAE
-566 ATGMDAVEFRRKHME
+566 ATGMDAVEFRRKHMKD
-581 NFPRAVAVLNA
+581 FPRAVAVLNA
-592 VADGIGWTKPAKP
+592 VADGIGWTKPAAP
-605 GVFRGLA
+605 GVYRGLA

-620 VAAACELSVTNGN
+620 VAAACELSVKNGN

-648 VVNPAQVERQV
+648 VVNPAQVNRQV

-671 EEEITIDKGAVVQK
+671 EEEITIEKGAVVQK

-695 YQMPKVETIII
+695 SQMPKVETIII
-706 QGGGKE
+706 QGGGKD

-738 RLRDV
+738 RYRTV

-749 MKLV
+749 IKLV